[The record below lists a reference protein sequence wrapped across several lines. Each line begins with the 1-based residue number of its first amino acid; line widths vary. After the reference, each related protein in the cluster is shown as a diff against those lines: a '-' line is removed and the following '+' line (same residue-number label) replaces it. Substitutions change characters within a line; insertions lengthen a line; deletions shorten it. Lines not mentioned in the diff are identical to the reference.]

1 MMRRKLAWLGLMLA
15 LPWLPAH
22 AAGIIRIAFIEH
34 SPPWVNADSR
44 PGIAV
49 SLLREA
55 LQAEGLALQP
65 VFYPY
70 ARRIAMYRRGD
81 IDALYDISATTQK
94 REALPGSLGK
104 PLHSFD
110 NLALALQKRHFKLED
125 PADLIGLNILAWD
138 GAQNDLP
145 DSFDTVAAVSQ
156 GRYNETGDQRQQVKS
171 LFAGRVD
178 VIMAD
183 RLVLDWYRKH
193 LRADPQ
199 VDARQPV
206 EMFAIL
212 PPREATVLWRDPAL
226 RQRIDYRLRE
236 MKNDGRYNAIFR
248 QYDADPQP

>member
-1 MMRRKLAWLGLMLA
+1 MLLRQIVCIGAWLT
-15 LPWLPAH
+15 LPLWPAQ
-22 AAGIIRIAFIEH
+22 AAGLIRIGFPEH
-34 SPPWVNADSR
+34 APPWVNAEGK

-49 SLLREA
+49 ALLREA

-70 ARRIAMYRRGD
+70 ARRVLQYRRNEV
-81 IDALYDISATTQK
+81 DALYDISAVTQK
-94 REALPGSLGK
+94 RENLPGSLGR

-110 NLALALQKRHFKLED
+110 NLVLALQKRHLRLER
-125 PADLIGLNILAWD
+125 PADLIGLDILAWD

-156 GRYNETGDQRQQVKS
+156 GRYRETGDQRQQVKS
-171 LFAGRVD
+171 LFTGRVE

-183 RLVLDWYRKH
+183 RLVVDWYRKR

-206 EMFAIL
+206 DVFAIL

-226 RQRIDYRLRE
+226 RQRIDYRIRE

-248 QYDADPQP
+248 QYDAEPQP

>member
-1 MMRRKLAWLGLMLA
+1 MALRKFVSLGLCLVSS
-15 LPWLPAH
+15 LLPAH
-22 AAGIIRIAFIEH
+22 AGGVIRIAFIEH

-49 SLLREA
+49 TLLREA

-70 ARRIAMYRRGD
+70 ARRIALYRRNEV
-81 IDALYDISATTQK
+81 DALYDISAMTQK
-94 REALPGSLGK
+94 RENLAGTLGK

-110 NLALALQKRHFKLED
+110 NLVLALQKRHLKLEK

-145 DSFDTVAAVSQ
+145 EGFDTVAAVMQ

-178 VIMAD
+178 VILAD
-183 RLVLDWYRKH
+183 RLVVDWYRKH
-193 LRADPQ
+193 LRSDVQ

-206 EMFAIL
+206 DVFAVL

-226 RQRIDYRLRE
+226 RQRIDYRIRE
-236 MKNDGRYNAIFR
+236 MKSDGRYNAIFR